1 MLAAGFLYTFVTG
14 PSAFALTA
22 THLPEPRWTEREAVE
37 AALALEEG
45 VNVFRIDTAPLE
57 VAVEALPAVA
67 DAEVRVELP
76 EAAVVVTIEEREAIL
91 AWEAGETRFLA
102 DRAGVLFAAIPTD
115 AALPSG
121 VIVVQDRRLDAA
133 SHFAVGD
140 RIDPVDLDVATRLGS
155 LTPADVGS
163 AASRLRV
170 RVSEADGFV
179 VLVEGGW
186 VAVFGFYSPATRPTD
201 MIPGQVRLLR
211 SLLAGR
217 EETLARVILASET
230 DGTFVPKR
238 TPAPT
243 PR

>member
-1 MLAAGFLYTFVTG
+1 
-14 PSAFALTA
+14 
-22 THLPEPRWTEREAVE
+22 
-37 AALALEEG
+37 
-45 VNVFRIDTAPLE
+45 
-57 VAVEALPAVA
+57 
-67 DAEVRVELP
+67 
-76 EAAVVVTIEEREAIL
+76 
-91 AWEAGETRFLA
+91 
-102 DRAGVLFAAIPTD
+102 VLFATVASD
-115 AALPSG
+115 APLPGG
-121 VIVVQDRRLDAA
+121 VTIVQDRRLDAA
-133 SHFAVGD
+133 SRYDVGD
-140 RIDPVDLDVATRLGS
+140 RIDAVDLDVATRLGS

-170 RVSEADGFV
+170 RVTESDGFV

-211 SLLAGR
+211 SLLADR

-230 DGTFVPKR
+230 GGTFIPKR